1 MERLLVVDD
10 ESEMVLV
17 LKKFLT
23 REGFSVSSANNGNDA
38 LKSLEKKGKIDLMI
52 LDMKMPGIKG
62 IDVLQIL
69 RDKKLDLPVIVL
81 TGSLNFSG
89 FVEKMESLGYSKEDV
104 LFKPVS
110 LFELLSVI
118 YKKLGKDSQKLGQ
131 KKAAL
136 MREIKL

>member
-1 MERLLVVDD
+1 LERLLVVDD